1 MASSSA
7 LHDCPAP
14 YTWLWHKHLY
24 SHLSP
29 HLLLLS
35 PLLTL
40 IQIHY
45 FSNMSNIII
54 PRTIFCSI
62 WSLLQHHCGF
72 LYSFL
77 PGLFWKCTLLMML
90 LHLSLLVLTLLLV
103 CFIVFHCADHFSVFF
118 LTLLHFPTFE
128 HELCEIRRAILFPA
142 VCSVYIVLCTVWKLN
157 MNLREE

>member
-118 LTLLHFPTFE
+118 FNITPFSHIWTWALWDQTCYFVSCCMFSIHSALHSLET
-128 HELCEIRRAILFPA
+128 
-142 VCSVYIVLCTVWKLN
+142 
-157 MNLREE
+157 